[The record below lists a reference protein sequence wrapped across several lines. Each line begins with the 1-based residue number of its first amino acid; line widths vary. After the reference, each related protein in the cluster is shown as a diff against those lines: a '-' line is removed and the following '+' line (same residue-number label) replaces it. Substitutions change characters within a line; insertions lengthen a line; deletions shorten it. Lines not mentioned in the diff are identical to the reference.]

1 VSEEVDKIVAA
12 NRANRD
18 IAIYT
23 TTVLAQ
29 IWRIQYNLA
38 SITSHVTGEKL
49 E

>member
-12 NRANRD
+12 NRRICGLALKASRF
-18 IAIYT
+18 
-23 TTVLAQ
+23 LAQ
-29 IWRIQYNLA
+29 IWRIKYNLA